1 MSDLISLLMLM
12 LFLFGILLLVRD
24 LRTGFITIGM
34 KIKYASPAQFSLSE
48 FLKMDSSQE
57 RLIKYY
63 YFSEE
68 NVKSLGHRYTGRFDG
83 GILHWEETAILDL
96 VIEYKFP
103 TLYLPKQ
110 ARLEDVFQLE
120 LYALAL
126 HECGISCSSTIL
138 VTIYC
143 LQENAERCMSKK
155 SFRDCWRCNAGRK
168 FTTRFKPKRVLKEL
182 KRLDE
187 IWYHGR
193 RPKPTKD
200 ANRCRICPYSRGK
213 CNFSSV

>member
-1 MSDLISLLMLM
+1 MFM
-12 LFLFGILLLVRD
+12 LFLFGILLLLRD

-34 KIKYASPAQFSLSE
+34 KIKRATPAKFSLSE
-48 FLKMDSSQE
+48 FLKMKLSQGM
-57 RLIKYY
+57 LSQYY

-68 NVKSLGHRYTGRFDG
+68 NVKSLGHRYKGRLDG
-83 GILHWEETAILDL
+83 AILHWEETAILDL

-103 TLYLPKQ
+103 NLLLPKK
-110 ARLEDVFQLE
+110 ARSEDVFQLG

-126 HECGISCSSTIL
+126 QECGVSCSSTIL

-143 LQENAERCMSKK
+143 LQEEAKRCISKK
-155 SFRDCWRCNAGRK
+155 KSRNCWQCNVGRK
-168 FTTRFKPKRVLKEL
+168 FTTRFKPERVIKEL

-187 IWYHGR
+187 VWYYGR

-200 ANRCRICPYSRGK
+200 ASRCRICPYSDGR
-213 CNFSSV
+213 CNYSSV